1 MKYAISENG
10 KTLVVTREEIEFLV
24 TKSDMTDEERERA
37 VFDYLNEVKA
47 SVYSDI
53 TFNEYQEFT
62 KQTAIYPQNKA
73 LEYLC
78 LGLASEAGEVAGK
91 LKKIIRDEDGQVS
104 SENSQKMV
112 KEIGDVLWY
121 CARLVDELGESLSEV
136 AEQNMDK
143 LISRKNRDTLG
154 GSGDNR

>member
-1 MKYAISENG
+1 MKYAFNEEG
-10 KTLVVTREEIEFLV
+10 KTIVVSREEVEFLV
-24 TKSDMTDEERERA
+24 ATPDMTDEERDRA

-47 SVYSDI
+47 SVYSDV

-62 KQTAIYPQNKA
+62 KQTAIYPQNRA

-104 SENSQKMV
+104 PENSQKMA

-121 CARLVDELGESLSEV
+121 CARLVDELGGSLSEV

-143 LISRKNRDTLG
+143 LISRKNRDALG

>member
-1 MKYAISENG
+1 LKYAFNEDG
-10 KTLVVTREEIEFLV
+10 KTIIVSREEIEFLV
-24 TKSDMTDEERERA
+24 TKNDMTEEEKERA
-37 VFDYLNEVKA
+37 VFDYLNEVNA

-53 TFNEYQEFT
+53 TFNEYQDFT
-62 KQTAIYPQNKA
+62 KQTAIYPQSRA

-104 SENSQKMV
+104 PTTRSQMV

-121 CARLVDELGESLSEV
+121 CARFVDELGGSLSEV
-136 AEQNMDK
+136 AELNMDK
-143 LISRKNRDTLG
+143 LISRKNREVLG
-154 GSGDNR
+154 GSGDDR

>member
-1 MKYAISENG
+1 MKYAFNDNG

-24 TKSDMTDEERERA
+24 TKSDMTDEERDRA

-62 KQTAIYPQNKA
+62 KQTAIYPQSKA

-104 SENSQKMV
+104 SENSQKMA

-121 CARLVDELGESLSEV
+121 CARLVDELGGSLSEV

-143 LISRKNRDTLG
+143 LISRKNRDALG

>member
-1 MKYAISENG
+1 MKYAFNEEG
-10 KTLVVTREEIEFLV
+10 KTTVVSREEVEFLV
-24 TKSDMTDEERERA
+24 ATPDMTDEERDRA

-47 SVYSDI
+47 SAYSDI

-62 KQTAIYPQNKA
+62 KQTAIYPQNRA

-104 SENSQKMV
+104 SESNRKMA

-121 CARLVDELGESLSEV
+121 CARLVDELGGSLSEV
-136 AEQNMDK
+136 AEQNIDK

>member
-1 MKYAISENG
+1 MKYAFNEEG
-10 KTLVVTREEIEFLV
+10 KTIVVSREEVEFLVVTP
-24 TKSDMTDEERERA
+24 DMTDEERDRA

-47 SVYSDI
+47 SAYSDI

-62 KQTAIYPQNKA
+62 KQTAIYPQNRA

-104 SENSQKMV
+104 SESNQKMA

-121 CARLVDELGESLSEV
+121 CARLVDELGGSLSEV

>member
-1 MKYAISENG
+1 MKYVISENG

-24 TKSDMTDEERERA
+24 TKSDMTDEERDRA

-62 KQTAIYPQNKA
+62 KQTAIYPQSKA

-104 SENSQKMV
+104 SENSQKMA

-121 CARLVDELGESLSEV
+121 CARLVDELGGSLSEV

-143 LISRKNRDTLG
+143 LISRKNRDALG